1 MEYNRRPSSRQIR
14 DRCLHRFRAPLPEKS
29 RAVTDIHERMAV
41 ARHLKPLRLLV
52 SSATETC
59 VRTSF
64 TSRSVNLPQ
73 SPRNRPSLPILP
85 IRSLAASLDSENLG
99 PRVVT
104 EFVIVEDG
112 ESWAG
117 EDICALAFCALPAL
131 PTVPTVPAAPVRLR
145 DCGVREGGVREG
157 GVREDGVRAE

>member
-59 VRTSF
+59 VLTSF

-85 IRSLAASLDSENLG
+85 IRSLADSENLG
-99 PRVVT
+99 PRVVA

-112 ESWAG
+112 ENRAG
-117 EDICALAFCALPAL
+117 EDKRALACCALPAL
-131 PTVPTVPAAPVRLR
+131 PTVPTVPAAPLCQRARL
-145 DCGVREGGVREG
+145 VREGGVR
-157 GVREDGVRAE
+157 AE